1 MNNLVGVG
9 SVSTV
14 FRKVQTIKALALGP
28 AMSFIFLLGG
38 LGLAFFNVMVLMFK
52 SSFFLFFFSFHVQ
65 LTSWVYWGRVFSY
78 EIVLF

>member
-52 SSFFLFFFSFHVQ
+52 SSFFLFFFFSCTVDQ
-65 LTSWVYWGRVFSY
+65 LGLLGEGIF
-78 EIVLF
+78 L